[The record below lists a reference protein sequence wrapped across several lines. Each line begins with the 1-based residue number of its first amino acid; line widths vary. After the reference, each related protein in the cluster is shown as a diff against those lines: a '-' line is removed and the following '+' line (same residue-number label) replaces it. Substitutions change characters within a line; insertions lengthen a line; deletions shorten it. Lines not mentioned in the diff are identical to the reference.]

1 MDFWLHDNDTLAS
14 FRRQLYQKLKAS
26 PSTIKLELW
35 AGPDL
40 LDTADDRKI
49 LAALPVRDKAVI
61 TAKLSQNGAG
71 PGAR

>member
-1 MDFWLHDNDTLAS
+1 M
-14 FRRQLYQKLKAS
+14 
-26 PSTIKLELW
+26 ELW